1 MRSGCERSNETSCSV
16 SMLNPFIFCNS
27 KPLLVNSIPVRLL
40 IDISHQEAIE
50 MLASFISEK
59 GKVDSLGLKEMIAR
73 KMVKLISNK
82 VRYIQSNLLMIF
94 IIVNY

>member
-1 MRSGCERSNETSCSV
+1 MNSV
-16 SMLNPFIFCNS
+16 
-27 KPLLVNSIPVRLL
+27 PVRLL